1 METGKIQKDNTDLNT
16 EKLKI
21 WGESS
26 KSRLRTTKRKKYA
39 SKL

>member
-21 WGESS
+21 RGESS
-26 KSRLRTTKRKKYA
+26 KSRLRTSKRKKYA